1 MDKPAPGKTKDKLA
15 DLEAKAQ
22 QKEQVVTACVSKKR
36 HLIGIAKGK
45 IHMAEDFDAPLE
57 DFEAYS

>member
-1 MDKPAPGKTKDKLA
+1 MNKPASKETKHKLA

-22 QKEQVVTACVSKKR
+22 QKEQVITACVSKKR

-45 IHMAEDFDAPLE
+45 IHMAEDFDDPLR